1 MSDTPVEQGG
11 ERDTKPLN
19 IYQRRNMAKKA
30 VYEHEFSKTD
40 GAGLKYKYLPVEKVK
55 PVVEK
60 AWNDAGI
67 VMDLVETEFRE
78 MRPNWEQRSEYGTSR
93 WFHIEARLRIAL
105 VNIDD
110 PSDRVGFE
118 IYGEGKDNSDKAE
131 SKAYTAAI
139 KNFYKLEF
147 NIAEG
152 PKDDADALQTDQAI
166 EESNMSPKD
175 LEAAKAAKLEQAKAD
190 PFFGKESTEQR
201 QAEAVGKALGAD
213 AEFLDGEAIS
223 EVVKARRDSV
233 NVGNARAT
241 LAQLKARDPE
251 NEILAGYISKHG
263 PLGKF
268 ADAAVID
275 CYLDLVDAGV
285 IQ

>member
-1 MSDTPVEQGG
+1 MSDT
-11 ERDTKPLN
+11 LN
-19 IYQRRNMAKKA
+19 IYQRRNMAKRE
-30 VYEHEFSKTD
+30 VYEHEFVKVDSK
-40 GAGLKYKYLPVEKVK
+40 GLRYSYLSVDEMMA
-55 PVVEK
+55 VVEK
-60 AWNDAGI
+60 AWNNAGI
-67 VMDLVETEFRE
+67 VPDIAETELTQ
-78 MRPNWEQRSEYGTSR
+78 MRPDWEQRSEYGPSH
-93 WFHIEARLRIAL
+93 WFHMQIRIVYEL
-105 VNIDD
+105 VNMDD
-110 PSDRVGFE
+110 PSDRCRIEV
-118 IYGEGKDNSDKAE
+118 YGEGKDNSDK
-131 SKAYTAAI
+131 SIGKAYTSAK
-139 KNFYKLEF
+139 KNLFKLEF
-147 NIAEG
+147 NISEG
-152 PKDDADALQTDQAI
+152 PKDDSDALQTDEDI
-166 EESNMSPKD
+166 EVSNMSPKV

-213 AEFLDGEAIS
+213 AEFLDGEAVS

-251 NEILAGYISKHG
+251 NEILSGYISKHG

-268 ADAAVID
+268 SDGTVID